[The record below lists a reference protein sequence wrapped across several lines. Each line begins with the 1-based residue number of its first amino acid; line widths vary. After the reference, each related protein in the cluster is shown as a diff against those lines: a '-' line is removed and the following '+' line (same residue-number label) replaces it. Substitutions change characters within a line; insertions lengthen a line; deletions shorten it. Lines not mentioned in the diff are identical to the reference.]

1 MYDHIR
7 KVMIVAMLST
17 GAMGVW
23 AQSQIEGHLAR
34 ISTLFSDSLSKHYNT
49 SFE

>member
-7 KVMIVAMLST
+7 KLMIVAMLST

-23 AQSQIEGHLAR
+23 AQSQIEGHLCKQIKMKR
-34 ISTLFSDSLSKHYNT
+34 SDQNYCMAAKQ
-49 SFE
+49 